1 MTLFEALTAIKNSGI
16 KVSPFTNYDK
26 VSETQYADDGLK
38 FKANDTEWPIH
49 AINYTKD
56 GNLNISFE
64 QPGILTEPDGT
75 THECKQIRQ
84 IAIVRNGELY
94 QQFLQVTKDKAEQ
107 ARLTAVS
114 IKNNIINLGDFQLT
128 DKTSVTADEIFS
140 EKVVDFVGSLHK
152 TSTTPFPKMT
162 AEEYRLYQLG
172 LRPDGIY
179 SKKTVYS
186 STPKDTTTKVAING
200 CSSKTTKVAQALKTE
215 TAGLSIPKSKFN
227 ELMYTAKVLKVH
239 ADRPVTCTFAG
250 KTFAGVVKI

>member
-26 VSETQYADDGLK
+26 VSETHYADDGLK

-94 QQFLQVTKDKAEQ
+94 QQFLQVTK
-107 ARLTAVS
+107 
-114 IKNNIINLGDFQLT
+114 
-128 DKTSVTADEIFS
+128 
-140 EKVVDFVGSLHK
+140 
-152 TSTTPFPKMT
+152 ST
-162 AEEYRLYQLG
+162 
-172 LRPDGIY
+172 
-179 SKKTVYS
+179 
-186 STPKDTTTKVAING
+186 
-200 CSSKTTKVAQALKTE
+200 C
-215 TAGLSIPKSKFN
+215 
-227 ELMYTAKVLKVH
+227 
-239 ADRPVTCTFAG
+239 
-250 KTFAGVVKI
+250 